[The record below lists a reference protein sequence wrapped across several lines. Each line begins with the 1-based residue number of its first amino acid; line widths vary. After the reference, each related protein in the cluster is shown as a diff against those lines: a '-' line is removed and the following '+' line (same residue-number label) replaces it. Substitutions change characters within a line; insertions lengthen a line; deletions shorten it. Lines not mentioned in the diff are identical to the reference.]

1 MSESSDLNVIG
12 FWRAWPLETKMASDK
27 EYYLKVFK
35 NFVVASITR
44 LYYHRSLSVVI

>member
-27 EYYLKVFK
+27 KYYLKVFN
-35 NFVVASITR
+35 NFVLRPLHDFTIIAHC
-44 LYYHRSLSVVI
+44 L